1 MSLRVILAAGAAAIS
16 VGAVASAGPQPS
28 AAIAK
33 ADAKQMPLE
42 AGEGR
47 AVALKLADELVRS
60 FVFRDTAEDYAAM
73 LRKNA
78 AAGRY
83 DTGKRGDIAT
93 LMTEDLLAVHKDG
106 HLHLEV
112 AEPDEQEGAS
122 NGPPKGFPPLI
133 QSARTIAPGVG
144 YIRFTAFA
152 GKDDEVA
159 AVRKWL
165 SENRNANTLIFDLRN
180 HHGGG
185 LKEQDAIF
193 AEVFA
198 KPTPLVTMA
207 LAKSVY
213 DERGSM
219 FGNVPTLHFA
229 AAGRQ
234 DDRNAPGGSWRSD
247 AAAQSQDLPAG
258 VEQDRFGR
266 RAFLAR
272 DEIDGA
278 RNADRRSDG
287 RREPLRRT
295 EGAQ

>member
-1 MSLRVILAAGAAAIS
+1 MRVSLRVILAAGAAAIS

-47 AVALKLADELVRS
+47 AVAVKLADELVRS

-122 NGPPKGFPPLI
+122 NGPPKGFPPLSPPGRLLRA
-133 QSARTIAPGVG
+133 SATSGSRPLPAKMT
-144 YIRFTAFA
+144 
-152 GKDDEVA
+152 
-159 AVRKWL
+159 KWL
-165 SENRNANTLIFDLRN
+165 RCANGSRRIATPTRSSSIC
-180 HHGGG
+180 
-185 LKEQDAIF
+185 AITT
-193 AEVFA
+193 AV
-198 KPTPLVTMA
+198 V
-207 LAKSVY
+207 
-213 DERGSM
+213 
-219 FGNVPTLHFA
+219 
-229 AAGRQ
+229 
-234 DDRNAPGGSWRSD
+234 
-247 AAAQSQDLPAG
+247 
-258 VEQDRFGR
+258 
-266 RAFLAR
+266 
-272 DEIDGA
+272 
-278 RNADRRSDG
+278 
-287 RREPLRRT
+287 
-295 EGAQ
+295 